1 MERQP
6 LVSIITPSL
15 NQRRFIEATID
26 SVLSQDYP
34 RIEYIVVDGGS
45 TDGTLEVLA
54 KYDGRLQWISEP
66 DRGQS
71 DAINKGFRRAK
82 GEILAW
88 LNSDDTY
95 MPGAVRSAVGHL
107 AAHPDCAMV
116 YGDGNLIDEEGRVTG
131 RFPATEPFDLWRL
144 VYVLDYILQQS
155 AFFRREAV
163 EAVGYVDERLHWGM
177 DWDLFIKIG
186 KRFRVDYLPKA
197 MANLREHEAAKTFSG
212 GTRRMAEL
220 VEVMHRHGSRRYPP
234 ARLVYGFDTYFR
246 LVFDALETLIPP
258 RARAL
263 FLRTER
269 SLERRARGLVERICR
284 HAQGLYAD
292 GWVAPRAHFLFRR
305 IPEGHRLIVRG
316 TTPDRSPGRQT
327 MRIHVVVN
335 GVDLGPR
342 DVRPAEEFE
351 ATWRLPL
358 APPNQNVVEVEL
370 RCRPGFRPSP
380 VPLRGDRR
388 RLGFQL
394 KAIAVE

>member
-1 MERQP
+1 M
-6 LVSIITPSL
+6 
-15 NQRRFIEATID
+15 
-26 SVLSQDYP
+26 LSQDYP
-34 RIEYIVVDGGS
+34 DRS
-45 TDGTLEVLA
+45 TSWSTARLDRRHPRRVGPVTW
-54 KYDGRLQWISEP
+54 RLQWISRQ
-66 DRGQS
+66 DHGQS

-95 MPGAVRSAVGHL
+95 MPGAVRSAVDHL
-107 AAHPDCAMV
+107 TAHPDCAMV
-116 YGDGNLIDEEGRVTG
+116 YGDGYLIDEEGQVTG
-131 RFPATEPFDLWRL
+131 RFPATEPFDLWKL

-163 EAVGYVDERLHWGM
+163 ENGRLPGRAVALGM
-177 DWDLFIKIG
+177 DWDLFIKLG
-186 KRFRVDYLPKA
+186 KRFRVDYLPQA
-197 MANLREHEAAKTFSG
+197 MANLREHRGAKTFSG

-246 LVFDALETLIPP
+246 LVFGALETLIPP
-258 RARAL
+258 RARAP
-263 FLRTER
+263 FVRMER
-269 SLERRARGLVERICR
+269 GLERRTRGLVERICR

-292 GWVAPRAHFLFRR
+292 GWVAPRAHFLFHR
-305 IPEGHRLIVRG
+305 IPDCHRLIVRG
-316 TTPDRSPGRQT
+316 STQDRFPGRQT
-327 MRIHVVVN
+327 MRIHAVVN

-342 DVRPAEEFE
+342 DVLPAAEFE
-351 ATWRLPL
+351 ATWGLPP

-394 KAIAVE
+394 KASAVE

>member
-1 MERQP
+1 LERQP
-6 LVSIITPSL
+6 LISIITPSL

-45 TDGTLEVLA
+45 TDGTLDVLA
-54 KYDGRLQWISEP
+54 KYEGRLQWISEP

-95 MPGAVRSAVGHL
+95 LPGAVRSAVDHL
-107 AAHPDCAMV
+107 VAHPDCAMV
-116 YGDGNLIDEEGRVTG
+116 YGDGYLIDEEGRVTR

-144 VYVLDYILQQS
+144 VYVVDYILQQS

-163 EAVGYVDERLHWGM
+163 EAVGYLDERLHWGM

-186 KRFRVDYLPKA
+186 KRFRVDYLPRP
-197 MANLREHEAAKTFSG
+197 MANLREHGAAKTFSG

-234 ARLVYGFDTYFR
+234 ARLVYGFDTYVR
-246 LVFDALETLIPP
+246 LVFAALETLIPP
-258 RARAL
+258 RARAP
-263 FLRTER
+263 FVRMER
-269 SLERRARGLVERICR
+269 ILERRTRGLVERICR
-284 HAQGLYAD
+284 HAQGLYPD
-292 GWVAPRAHFLFRR
+292 GWVAPRAHFLFCR
-305 IPEGHRLIVRG
+305 IPNCHRLIVRG
-316 TTPDRSPGRQT
+316 TTPARFPGRQ
-327 MRIHVVVN
+327 MVRIHAVVN

-342 DVRPAEEFE
+342 DVPPAEEFE
-351 ATWRLPL
+351 ATWRLPP
-358 APPNQNVVEVEL
+358 APPHQNVVEVEL
-370 RCRPGFRPSP
+370 RCRPAFRPSP
-380 VPLRGDRR
+380 APLRGDRR